1 MFSFD
6 SPESPGGLYVNMSTF
21 QARPLSARRAQQATR
36 QGAP

>member
-21 QARPLSARRAQQATR
+21 QARAVRAPRHCMATR

>member
-21 QARPLSARRAQQATR
+21 QARALRTPRPCKATR

>member
-21 QARPLSARRAQQATR
+21 QARALRALRACMVTR